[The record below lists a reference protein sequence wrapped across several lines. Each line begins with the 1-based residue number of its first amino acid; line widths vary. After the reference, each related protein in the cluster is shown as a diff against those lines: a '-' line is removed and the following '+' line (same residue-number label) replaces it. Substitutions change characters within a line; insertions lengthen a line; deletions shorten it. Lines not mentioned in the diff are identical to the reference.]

1 MKVLLLKDVT
11 NTGKK
16 NEIKEV
22 SPGFAR
28 NFLIPKGLAIV
39 ADAEAL
45 KSMENRKKIEAQK
58 AEQELKEMEKIV
70 TKLDGAEVEIKVKA
84 GDEGQLFESI
94 NKQKI
99 AERLKEMGYN
109 VSKDHVDL
117 ETPIKEI
124 GEFPVKLNLEHN
136 LEAEIKII
144 ISKEEK

>member
-1 MKVLLLKDVT
+1 MKVLLLKDVA

-16 NEIKEV
+16 NEIKEI

-45 KSMENRKKIEAQK
+45 KNMETRKKIETKK
-58 AEQELKEMEKIV
+58 AEEELKEMEKIAS
-70 TKLDGAEVEIKVKA
+70 KLDGSEVEIRVKA
-84 GDEGQLFESI
+84 GEEGQLFESI

-99 AERLKEMGYN
+99 AEKLKEMGYN
-109 VSKDHVDL
+109 VLKDNIDL
-117 ETPIKEI
+117 ETPIKEM
-124 GEFPVKLNLEHN
+124 GEFPVTLNLGHN
-136 LEAEIKII
+136 LEAKVKII